1 MTVIFHT
8 NVLDLYLKQQGL
20 EMELNFQRIRFLTYT
35 FNKFNLR
42 MTKHIQE
49 FLSRLK
55 SPFWAVEAHQNE
67 DNTE

>member
-1 MTVIFHT
+1 MQ
-8 NVLDLYLKQQGL
+8 DL

-42 MTKHIQE
+42 MTKYIQE

-55 SPFWAVEAHQNE
+55 SPFWAVEAC
-67 DNTE
+67 